1 MTDVGHVPLGILGSM
16 VLAESFLAS
25 TSAAL
30 ATKFNG
36 VGAFSLALIKSW
48 FGASSEVACDL
59 RRCCLQLHLLILK
72 VSNCLLVTLF
82 DCLLL
87 QIRESHRWI
96 FALRD
101 GFNRLIW
108 YEVDK
113 LDLTCINDSVIS
125 NVMPC
130 PLLMFMFWFFLDL
143 AQTSTNF
150 LRLRLMGSW
159 PLGADY
165 LLGSLISLEVGLVII
180 F

>member
-1 MTDVGHVPLGILGSM
+1 MTDAGHVPLGILGSM

-25 TSAAL
+25 ASAAL

-72 VSNCLLVTLF
+72 VSYFLKTFF
-82 DCLLL
+82 DRLLL

-125 NVMPC
+125 NVMAC
-130 PLLMFMFWFFLDL
+130 PLLMFMLWFFLDL

-150 LRLRLMGSW
+150 LCLRLMGSW

-165 LLGSLISLEVGLVII
+165 LLGGLISLEVGLVII